1 MTGQQT
7 AVRNTG
13 VLSILQGIIVERQ
26 RLLIREA
33 NYLRTIVGLPPVR
46 GEDGVIATTTA
57 APRNLA
63 EPVPDPAPASAPL
76 ALNYNRRAI
85 LRAVAVAIERG
96 EEPTY
101 TFIRTVSGI
110 PERSATRALKWA
122 LDRGARQ
129 SGRGVRAGT
138 WVGGAWGGWL

>member
-1 MTGQQT
+1 
-7 AVRNTG
+7 
-13 VLSILQGIIVERQ
+13 
-26 RLLIREA
+26 
-33 NYLRTIVGLPPVR
+33 VR
-46 GEDGVIATTTA
+46 GEDGVIVTTTA

-63 EPVPDPAPASAPL
+63 DPAPDPAPGATRL

-122 LDRGARQ
+122 VEAGVLVNRGGAYVPGEAWA
-129 SGRGVRAGT
+129 GRGDGRGE
-138 WVGGAWGGWL
+138 GR